1 MIKIESVILALPKDA
16 QVLDIGCF
24 GYGLHSLCHK
34 CGRPD
39 IKNCGVDYSAS
50 EDPPAGY
57 EFKKI
62 DLNRDRLPYP
72 DAHFDFVLASHVIEH
87 LRDGVAFFAECCRVT
102 KLGGRVMITCPSERS
117 ITLSGF
123 PFDHDKFC
131 STSFFDDPTHLGR
144 PYSPQSL
151 FRLARYYNMEPE
163 ACGYDQ
169 SLYIKILSPLLSVWA
184 RLAKDAVLL
193 EKVVWQSKGWASYLL
208 ARRPL
213 GDNSPIGFRYYIPRR
228 TSKTVSIYSAIKKY
242 IGK

>member
-131 STSFFDDPTHLGR
+131 STSLKKSLIPCAIPAPCHSCWYCSLVKSLMRCLATDFF
-144 PYSPQSL
+144 
-151 FRLARYYNMEPE
+151 
-163 ACGYDQ
+163 
-169 SLYIKILSPLLSVWA
+169 
-184 RLAKDAVLL
+184 
-193 EKVVWQSKGWASYLL
+193 
-208 ARRPL
+208 
-213 GDNSPIGFRYYIPRR
+213 
-228 TSKTVSIYSAIKKY
+228 
-242 IGK
+242 